1 VDSVIEGRV
10 RAFWEQAFNGRALDL
25 IAAITAPGFVNHNA
39 LPGTP
44 PGPEGH
50 RQVLERCASST
61 ADNGQD
67 QGRLMSRVRPAATAR
82 RSDVLALVGV
92 ARTEVVG
99 E

>member
-1 VDSVIEGRV
+1 MDSVIEGRV

-67 QGRLMSRVRPAATAR
+67 QGRLMSRVRPPR
-82 RSDVLALVGV
+82 RRAGQMSTRWSASRGP
-92 ARTEVVG
+92 RS
-99 E
+99 